1 MSKLKIGF
9 ARVDITPEE
18 FGPMGGHGN
27 DHRRICKE
35 VCDPVYGSCIA
46 ITDEM
51 DETVLFL
58 PCDLIHAHAAGATPA
73 RQAISE
79 TTGVPFDRIM
89 ICASHTHSGPSMSR
103 PELEAVQTY
112 YRYLAKKLVE
122 AAKLAMADRKPARM
136 EVGQKTV
143 PGMTFVRHYL
153 MNDGTVAGPNSGSF
167 ESGVKAHLTE
177 ADEQLQVVR
186 FQREGGKDVLLVNWQ
201 CHVTIGEQGTSS
213 RIMTA
218 DYPGVMRN
226 LVEAQLD
233 CHCAF
238 FQGAAGNLVPSSRIE
253 GEAMVEH
260 ERVAYGTAL
269 AQHIVTCAQNLQSV
283 NTGAVK
289 SQKSTYTG
297 LVDHSEDH
305 RIEDAK
311 EVTANWVNY
320 STYAEQIAYGRS
332 KGFNSMHHARGV
344 LSRAALG
351 EHISIDVYAVTI
363 GDVAFITAPYEMFC
377 SNGRFIKEHSP
388 YKLTLICSCSND
400 TIDYLADELSF
411 QYDIYEVNTRRMGA
425 GTAEMLADTYVEMLK
440 TLKS

>member
-1 MSKLKIGF
+1 MKVGF

-27 DHRRICKE
+27 DERRICRE
-35 VCDPVYGSCIA
+35 ICDPVFGSCIA
-46 ITDEM
+46 ITDEAGN
-51 DETVLFL
+51 TVLFL
-58 PCDLIHAHAAGATPA
+58 PCDLIHAHEAGATPA
-73 RQAISE
+73 RQAVSE
-79 TTGVPFDRIM
+79 ATGVPFDQIM

-103 PELEAVQTY
+103 PHLEAVQKY

-122 AAKLAMADRKPARM
+122 AATLAMADRKPATV
-136 EVGQKTV
+136 EIGQKQV
-143 PGMTFVRHYL
+143 PGMTFVRHYI

-167 ESGVKAHLTE
+167 ASGVKAHLTDP
-177 ADEQLQVVR
+177 DEQLQLVR
-186 FQREGGKDVLLVNWQ
+186 FCREGGKDVLLVNWQ

-226 LVEAQLD
+226 LVEEKLG

-253 GEAMVEH
+253 GEAKVEH

-269 AQHIVTCAQNLQSV
+269 AEHVVDCAKVMHPV

-289 SQKSTYTG
+289 VEKRTYTG

-311 EVTANWVNY
+311 EVTEHWMEY
-320 STYAEQIAYGRS
+320 PTYAQQLEYSRS

-344 LSRAALG
+344 LSRAELG
-351 EHISIDVYAVTI
+351 ESISIDVYAI
-363 GDVAFITAPYEMFC
+363 AMGDVAFITAPYEMFC
-377 SNGRFIKEHSP
+377 SSGMFIKKNSP
-388 YKLTLICSCSND
+388 YKQTMICSCSNH
-400 TIDYLADELSF
+400 TNDYLADRVGF

-425 GTAEMLADTYVEMLK
+425 GTAEALAELYVT
-440 TLKS
+440 TLTEIKNR